1 MKNVEEKE
9 MSLDELI
16 DVIGVICVE
25 ICRETDYDKEL
36 VCDICAKV
44 SAKLIRHLSGDRP
57 INQSDIFRT
66 GLVREAVSAVL
77 DTILKK

>member
-1 MKNVEEKE
+1 MGKVEEKE
-9 MSLDELI
+9 MMVDELF
-16 DVIGVICVE
+16 DVIGAICVE

-44 SAKLIRHLSGDRP
+44 SVKLIRHLSGDRP